1 MIGKI
6 VKGIAGFYYVD
17 IDHVGVYQCRAR
29 GIFRNQKIKPLIG
42 DNVRIEVTHEE
53 DMEGNVLEIL
63 PRKNELIRPTVSNID
78 QAFVV
83 FSVAHPEPNLNL
95 LDRFLIAVM
104 SNGIEAIICFNK
116 IDLLDKLDS
125 EVVNMYRQ
133 AGYKVMMMSAVH
145 GDEGDLLVM
154 IDQIESE
161 MKGKTTV
168 FAGPSGVGKSTIINL
183 IQEHTYMET
192 GSISDKIKRGKHT
205 TRHVNLIPIDHH
217 SYVVDTPG
225 FSSLQ
230 LEELEAEEVKEYY
243 IEFAR
248 YEPMCKFAGCNH
260 INEPKCGVKDALKN
274 GDIHEIRYNNYLHIY
289 NEIMDKKK
297 Y

>member
-183 IQEHTYMET
+183 IQEHTHMET

-205 TRHVNLIPIDHH
+205 TRHVNLIPIDHN

-230 LEELEAEEVKEYY
+230 LEELDAEEIKDYY

-274 GDIHEIRYNNYLHIY
+274 GEIHEIRYNNYLHIY

>member
-17 IDHVGVYQCRAR
+17 VNQVGVYQCRAR

-42 DNVRIEVTHEE
+42 DNVRIEVTHEQ

-63 PRKNELIRPTVSNID
+63 PRKNALIRPTVSNVD

-104 SNGIEAIICFNK
+104 SKNIEAIICFNK
-116 IDLLDKLDS
+116 IDLLNSLDN
-125 EVVNMYRQ
+125 EVVSMYKH
-133 AGYKVMMMSAVH
+133 AGYKVIMMSAVN
-145 GDEGDLLVM
+145 DEQRHLEKRVER
-154 IDQIESE
+154 IEE
-161 MKGKTTV
+161 MMKGKTTV

-183 IQEHTYMET
+183 IQEHTHMET

-205 TRHVNLIPIDHH
+205 TRHANLIPIDQQ

-230 LEELEAEEVKEYY
+230 LDDLEPEQVKEYF
-243 IEFAR
+243 IEFAS

-260 INEPKCGVKDALKN
+260 INEPKCGVKEALAA
-274 GDIHEIRYNNYLHIY
+274 GDIHPVRYENYLHIY
-289 NEIMDKKK
+289 NELKEKRK

>member
-17 IDHVGVYQCRAR
+17 IDDIGVYQCRAR
-29 GIFRNQKIKPLIG
+29 GIFRNQNVKPLIG

-63 PRKNELIRPTVSNID
+63 PRKNALIRPTVSNID

-104 SNGIEAIICFNK
+104 SKEIEAIICFNK
-116 IDLLDKLDS
+116 IDLLDKRDN
-125 EVVNMYRQ
+125 EVLSIYKN
-133 AGYKVMMMSAVH
+133 AGYKVMTISALKGEN
-145 GDEGDLLVM
+145 GDKKAM
-154 IDQIESE
+154 INELENQ

-183 IQEHTYMET
+183 IQEHTYMEI

-230 LEELEAEEVKEYY
+230 LDELEAGEIKEYY
-243 IEFAR
+243 IEFGQF
-248 YEPMCKFAGCNH
+248 EPMCKFAGCNH
-260 INEPKCGVKDALKN
+260 INEPQCGVKDALN
-274 GDIHEIRYNNYLHIY
+274 RGEINQIRYNNYLHIY
-289 NEIMDKKK
+289 NELSDRRK